1 MVAKSLE
8 DARQGYGQ
16 MTSRK
21 VLPEL
26 ELLSRHFGFEWLE
39 FTRLTFSLLPLIA
52 ELSHKL
58 SLTPEML
65 RIHVGRLRIGQ
76 AWYHAIELRH
86 LKQGQRIVFQQ
97 PGHDVLIFFRCPSA
111 GRINQGP
118 AWLKH
123 KQCLL
128 QNFSLQRRT
137 LARIFRR
144 PVVHGLTLLAEHAF
158 ARARRIQ
165 HNQVKIS
172 RKDLGQALWRL
183 IGCDHIAGPEA
194 LQVLGQNLAALGM
207 YFIGY

>member
-8 DARQGYGQ
+8 DAWQGHSQ

-52 ELSHKL
+52 ELGHKL
-58 SLTPEML
+58 PLAPEML
-65 RIHVGRLRIGQ
+65 RIHAGCLRIGQ
-76 AWYHAIELRH
+76 ARHHAIKLRH
-86 LKQGQRIVFQQ
+86 LKQGQRIMFQQ
-97 PGHDVLIFFRCPSA
+97 PSHDILILLWRPSA

-118 AWLKH
+118 ARLEH
-123 KQCLL
+123 EQRLL
-128 QNFSLQRRT
+128 QNFSLQRRA

-144 PVVHGLTLLAEHAF
+144 PVVHGLSLLTEHAL
-158 ARARRIQ
+158 ARAGRIQ
-165 HNQVKIS
+165 HNQVKVS

-183 IGCDHIAGPEA
+183 IGCHHIAGPKA
-194 LQVLGQNLAALGM
+194 LQVLSQNLAALGM